1 MGGEIL
7 IIISRVIK
15 IIRVANR
22 IADGKFKL
30 DGKEY
35 QLAQVETIGII
46 IINHYDNH
54 KNLTQEK
61 IIIIMIHER

>member
-1 MGGEIL
+1 MIKIVKKEKWWMGGGL
-7 IIISRVIK
+7 MIIISRVIK

-46 IINHYDNH
+46 IV
-54 KNLTQEK
+54 
-61 IIIIMIHER
+61 IIMIIIKI

>member
-1 MGGEIL
+1 M
-7 IIISRVIK
+7 IK

-46 IINHYDNH
+46 IM
-54 KNLTQEK
+54 
-61 IIIIMIHER
+61 IIIITIIIIIIHER